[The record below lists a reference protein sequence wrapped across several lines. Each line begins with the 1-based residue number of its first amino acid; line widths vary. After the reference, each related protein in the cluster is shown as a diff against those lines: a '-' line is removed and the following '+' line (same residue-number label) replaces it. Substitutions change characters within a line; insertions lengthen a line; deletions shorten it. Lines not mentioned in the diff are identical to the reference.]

1 VLHVVIRLTNLSA
14 ARARS
19 TVKILAAS
27 MKRPK
32 QMFGQSQ
39 EMKSAKS
46 AAERRGARDRRTRTW
61 RALFQGSLKPRRH
74 GTRRDRDSGLAAVD
88 WHQSRWLAVAI
99 SIVILSCADAFFTL
113 TLLADGAY
121 ETNPFMATL
130 LDGEPHW
137 FALAK
142 IGLTSAGVIL
152 LTMVARTRAFGR
164 VPVGI
169 VLYTVLVGY
178 ATLVAYEYWLCD
190 HHLLGP

>member
-1 VLHVVIRLTNLSA
+1 VLHVVIRLTNFSP
-14 ARARS
+14 ARARD
-19 TVKILAAS
+19 TAKIVAAS
-27 MKRPK
+27 MQRPK
-32 QMFGQSQ
+32 QMFGHSQ
-39 EMKSAKS
+39 EMKAAKN
-46 AAERRGARDRRTRTW
+46 AAERRATHDRRTRTW

-74 GTRRDRDSGLAAVD
+74 GVRRDRDSSFAAVD
-88 WHQSRWLAVAI
+88 WHQSRWLAVAV

-152 LTMVARTRAFGR
+152 LTIVARTRAFGR

>member
-1 VLHVVIRLTNLSA
+1 
-14 ARARS
+14 
-19 TVKILAAS
+19 
-27 MKRPK
+27 
-32 QMFGQSQ
+32 MFGQSR
-39 EMKSAKS
+39 ELKSAKS
-46 AAERRGARDRRTRTW
+46 AAERRAARDRRTHTL
-61 RALFQGSLKPRRH
+61 RALFQGSIAPRRH
-74 GTRRDRDSGLAAVD
+74 GVRRDKDAGFAAVD
-88 WHQSRWLAVAI
+88 WHQSRWLAVAL

-130 LDGEPHW
+130 LDGESHW

-164 VPVGI
+164 IPVGI